1 VTTPAFDI
9 ARAEFPAFG
18 GTAVVL
24 SAVPERLDSACA
36 AARAEIEAMN
46 SACSRFRGD
55 SELARVNA
63 SAGRPVAVSD
73 LFAEAVEVA
82 LRAARLTEGAVDPT
96 RAAVV
101 GTGYDR
107 DFEQARAGGASIS
120 MTRPAPAPGWRSID
134 WDPRRQSIRI
144 RPGSLLD
151 FGATAKA
158 LAADRAAYAAH
169 RAAGCGVLVSLGDD
183 LAVQGQAPDGG
194 WRVRV
199 ADDPRDGAC
208 DGASEQAAIGHA
220 AAPGRSVSIAEGGLA
235 TSSAAVHRWIG
246 AGTEL
251 HRHVDS
257 RLVDSRLVDSRLGDS
272 RLGEPAQ
279 SCWSAVSVAAI
290 TCVDASIAATA
301 AMARGESAARWLTD
315 LGLPARLVHDDG
327 SVLILADWPAL

>member
-1 VTTPAFDI
+1 VAAVTTPAFDI

-24 SAVPERLDSACA
+24 SVVPDRLDSACA
-36 AARAEIEAMN
+36 AARAQIEAMD
-46 SACSRFRGD
+46 SACSRFRAD

-63 SAGRPVAVSD
+63 SAGRPVPVSD

-82 LRAARLTEGAVDPT
+82 LRAARLTEGSVDPT

-101 GTGYDR
+101 VGAGYDR
-107 DFEQARAGGASIS
+107 DFEQVRAGGASIS
-120 MTRPAPAPGWRSID
+120 LARATPAPGWRSVD
-134 WDPRRQSIRI
+134 WDPQRQSVRI
-144 RPGSLLD
+144 QPGSLLD

-183 LAVQGQAPDGG
+183 LAVQGQPPDGG

-199 ADDPRDGAC
+199 ADDPHDGAC

-220 AAPGRSVSIAEGGLA
+220 DAPGRSVSLAEGGLA
-235 TSSAAVHRWIG
+235 TSSAAAPRWIA
-246 AGTEL
+246 AGTAL
-251 HRHVDS
+251 QH
-257 RLVDSRLVDSRLGDS
+257 LVDSRLGA
-272 RLGEPAQ
+272 PAQ
-279 SCWSAVSVAAI
+279 FCWSAVSVAAI

-301 AMARGESAARWLTD
+301 AIARGESAARWLTD
-315 LGLPARLVHDDG
+315 LGLPARLVHNDG